1 MEAQSKLPTRRRR
14 ITAQALSRVPASK
27 RGEVLVM
34 KQMGFLDG
42 QTRTSTTS
50 QNANNNIFVDQLN
63 PSHVEAMQ
71 QLFSNP
77 QEEHLRRRARKH
89 V

>member
-1 MEAQSKLPTRRRR
+1 
-14 ITAQALSRVPASK
+14 
-27 RGEVLVM
+27 M